1 MVAQRLQSW
10 WLRTKSWFVNIF
22 AKPDVIIP
30 QHLSPGE
37 FVIHTDAPA
46 FNSFLVDELPL
57 VALIFGVGGLLAYWG
72 LSTQNLDIGGVALI
86 GAGGLLMYL
95 RVKRWTQRYTAYV
108 LTSMRVMRISGVI
121 KRSSAWIPWAKVTDI
136 RYEATLAGRILGYAT
151 VYIESAN
158 EASGLAAMRNL
169 HDPKVFYARLTEM
182 VHSRQGNLQPSSA
195 LVD

>member
-1 MVAQRLQSW
+1 MVAARLQTWVRSFRAW
-10 WLRTKSWFVNIF
+10 IANIF
-22 AKPDVIIP
+22 AKPEVIIP

-46 FNSFLVDELPL
+46 FNSFVVDELPL
-57 VALIFGVGGLLAYWG
+57 VALTFGVGGLLAVWG
-72 LSTQNLDIGGVALI
+72 LNTHNLDIGGVALI
-86 GAGGLLMYL
+86 GTGGLLMYL
-95 RVKRWTQRYTAYV
+95 RIKRWTQRYTAYV

-121 KRSSAWIPWAKVTDI
+121 NRSSAWIPWAKVTDV
-136 RYEATLAGRILGYAT
+136 RYEASLAGRILGYAT

-169 HDPKVFYARLTEM
+169 HDPKVFYSRLTEM
-182 VHSRQGNLQPSSA
+182 VNYKQGNLQPSV